1 MSLLALS
8 LYGPYYRIKSSS
20 QTEEDIRKQLQ
31 SKEVWG
37 EVPRNIFKS
46 DIPKVK
52 AYSNPPEGKNIKGVM
67 FWTTVPPDS
76 GGIPGKPTWSGGR
89 EGVRIED
96 GYAKIKVINI
106 ISFGT
111 DD

>member
-1 MSLLALS
+1 MSLLAS
-8 LYGPYYRIKSSS
+8 LYGPYYRIKSPS
-20 QTEEDIRKQLQ
+20 QTEEDIRTQLQ
-31 SKEVWG
+31 SKEIWG
-37 EVPRNIFKS
+37 EAPRNIYGS

-52 AYSNPPEGKNIKGVM
+52 AYSESPEGKNIKGVM

-76 GGIPGKPTWSGGR
+76 GGIPGKPTWSGER

-106 ISFGT
+106 IPFGT